1 MNTTTEKK
9 YQAIYECW
17 YCEGEHTRKQSSY
30 CCDGCE
36 KAQEK
41 ELDRELN
48 LIKRLEQ
55 ERGA

>member
-1 MNTTTEKK
+1 MRTKREKN

-17 YCEGEHTRKQSSY
+17 YCDREHTRKQSSY
-30 CCDGCE
+30 CCDSCE

-41 ELDRELN
+41 ELDRELD
-48 LIKRLEQ
+48 LIRRLEQ